1 MNKESLLI
9 FVHTF
14 IKKNVSYRLCIDYRS
29 LKKIMIKYIFS
40 IPIVDELFHRLHGAK
55 YLFNMDLKS
64 SYYQKRIREEGI
76 PKNAFCIDEG
86 LY

>member
-1 MNKESLLI
+1 
-9 FVHTF
+9 
-14 IKKNVSYRLCIDYRS
+14 
-29 LKKIMIKYIFS
+29 MIKYIFS
-40 IPIVDELFHRLHGAK
+40 IPIVDELFHKLHGAK